1 MTPSLLAAAGVS
13 KLCLQFYLIPIAL
26 INAVHSISHQA
37 VYWSSWLPNVG
48 VMWWSTAVMMNSIS
62 DGGCIKTE
70 LYGNTPAL
78 LYRLSKCVLIEMELA
93 EPRRS
98 LSCSSS

>member
-1 MTPSLLAAAGVS
+1 MHACVQIVEMMAALEDS
-13 KLCLQFYLIPIAL
+13 TIA
-26 INAVHSISHQA
+26 INHHCAA
-37 VYWSSWLPNVG
+37 
-48 VMWWSTAVMMNSIS
+48 MMNSIS